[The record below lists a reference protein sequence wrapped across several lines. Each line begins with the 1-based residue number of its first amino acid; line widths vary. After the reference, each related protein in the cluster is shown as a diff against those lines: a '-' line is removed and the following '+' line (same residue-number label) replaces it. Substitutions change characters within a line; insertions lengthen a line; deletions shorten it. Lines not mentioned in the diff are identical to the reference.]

1 MSGTSGLCSDANGV
15 AQLVIAHL
23 NGGTALALTTPL
35 KIAFLSTVRTNN
47 NNTATADVE
56 WTTAGSYTATAGGST
71 GGIAMPTMAAAS
83 ATTTGAT
90 QNSNAA
96 ATLTG
101 APAQTWAGNR
111 IQDSTAVTNKNI
123 WYAPLTGGSKTINS
137 GDSCTI
143 SSGSLQ
149 TAVG

>member
-35 KIAFLSTVRTNN
+35 KI
-47 NNTATADVE
+47 
-56 WTTAGSYTATAGGST
+56 
-71 GGIAMPTMAAAS
+71 AAS

>member
-56 WTTAGSYTATAGGST
+56 WTTAGSYVATAGGTT
-71 GGIAMPTMAAAS
+71 GGIAMPTM
-83 ATTTGAT
+83 
-90 QNSNAA
+90 
-96 ATLTG
+96 
-101 APAQTWAGNR
+101 
-111 IQDSTAVTNKNI
+111 AVTNKNI